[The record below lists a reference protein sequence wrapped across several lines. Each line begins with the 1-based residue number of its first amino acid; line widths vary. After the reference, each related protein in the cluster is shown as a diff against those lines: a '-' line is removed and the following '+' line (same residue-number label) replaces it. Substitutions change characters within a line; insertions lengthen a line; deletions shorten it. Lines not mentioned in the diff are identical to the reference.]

1 MHRRKFLHATGAL
14 GLVLATTRAR
24 AQGVSTLKFVP
35 AADLAV
41 LDPIITSAYVT
52 RNHALMVF
60 DTLYGL
66 DSSFRPQPQ
75 MVAGHVIEDGG
86 KTWTMT
92 LREGLRFHDNT
103 PVLARD
109 AVASLQRWASRD
121 AFGAVF
127 NAALEEITPLSD
139 RAFRIKLKKPF
150 PTLLDGFAHCSTLL
164 MPIMPER
171 LAKTPGTTAITEMV
185 GSGPYRFVASERVP
199 GSLAV
204 YSKFDGYVPRQDPP
218 SFLAGAKIAHIERIE
233 WHTIPDAATAAS
245 ALRSGEVD
253 WWEQPTI
260 DLLPQL
266 RSAPGVTAE
275 VTDKSG
281 NLGILRLNH
290 LHPPFD
296 NPAVRRV
303 VLAAA
308 VQSDFMTA
316 VVGEDKSLWK
326 DGVGVF
332 TPDTPLANDAGMK
345 ALAGPRDYDKIKKD
359 LAAAGYKG
367 ERVVMLAAT
376 DFPSINAMCEVAGDM
391 YRKMG
396 MNLDYQSVDWGTVV
410 QRRNS
415 QEPVEKGGWSTHCTY
430 ATGYD
435 SLTPANNQSLNAVGR
450 AGFVG
455 WCDSPKLT
463 ALRAAWF
470 DAPDLAAQQKLAR
483 EIQEQFLQD
492 VPYVPTGQFL
502 QPTAYRSQ
510 VKNMVQGSAVLF
522 FGLQK

>member
-1 MHRRKFLHATGAL
+1 M
-14 GLVLATTRAR
+14 
-24 AQGVSTLKFVP
+24 
-35 AADLAV
+35 
-41 LDPIITSAYVT
+41 
-52 RNHALMVF
+52 
-60 DTLYGL
+60 
-66 DSSFRPQPQ
+66 
-75 MVAGHVIEDGG
+75 
-86 KTWTMT
+86 
-92 LREGLRFHDNT
+92 
-103 PVLARD
+103 
-109 AVASLQRWASRD
+109 
-121 AFGAVF
+121 
-127 NAALEEITPLSD
+127 
-139 RAFRIKLKKPF
+139 
-150 PTLLDGFAHCSTLL
+150 
-164 MPIMPER
+164 
-171 LAKTPGTTAITEMV
+171 
-185 GSGPYRFVASERVP
+185 P
-199 GSLAV
+199 GSRAA
-204 YSKFDGYVPRQDPP
+204 YTRFDGYVPRKDAP
-218 SFLAGAKIAHIERIE
+218 SFLAGAKIAHIPRVE
-233 WHTIPDAATAAS
+233 WHTIPDAATAAA

-266 RSAPGVTAE
+266 RRAPGVTAE

-281 NLGILRLNH
+281 NLGILRVNH

-303 VLAAA
+303 VLKAA
-308 VQSDFMTA
+308 VQSDYMTA

-326 DGVGVF
+326 DNVGVF
-332 TPDTPLANDAGMK
+332 TPGTPLANDVGLAE
-345 ALAGPRDYDKIKKD
+345 LAGPPDYAKLKQE

-391 YRKMG
+391 YRKLG

-463 ALRAAWF
+463 ALRNAWF
-470 DAPDLAAQQKLAR
+470 DAPDLAAQQALAR
-483 EIQEQFLQD
+483 QIQAQFFED
-492 VPYVPTGQFL
+492 VPYIPTGQFL
-502 QPTAYRSQ
+502 QPTAYRKQ
-510 VKNMVQGSAVLF
+510 VTDMVQGSAVLF
-522 FGLQK
+522 YGLKK